1 MHFDKRR
8 SLLIGIL
15 GGLSLLSRIV
25 FAGHISREEALKA
38 AFPGAKV
45 VPSMVFLDKSEMEE
59 IAKKSNSKLNTALI
73 ARYDA
78 FLNGKEVGRAY
89 LDTHVVRTKKESLL
103 IILNPDGKLRRVE
116 IVAFLEPPD
125 YIPPERWYE
134 QFEGKTVDDRI
145 QLKQDIPAV
154 TGATLTSKATTEAIR
169 RVLAI
174 DALLQQKKKKE
185 EKKQ

>member
-1 MHFDKRR
+1 MHFDTRR

-15 GGLSLLSRIV
+15 SGLSLLSRLLM
-25 FAGHISREEALKA
+25 AAPISREEALKA

-45 VPSMVFLDKSEMEE
+45 VPSMVFLNKTEMED
-59 IAKKSNSKLNTALI
+59 IAKKSDSKLSTALI

-78 FLNGKEVGRAY
+78 SLNGKPVGRAY
-89 LDTHVVRTKKESLL
+89 LDTHIVRTKKESLL
-103 IILNPDGKLRRVE
+103 IILHPDGKLRRVE

-125 YIPPERWYE
+125 YIPPERWYK
-134 QFEGKTVDDRI
+134 QFEGKTIHDKI
-145 QLKQDIPAV
+145 HLKQDIPAV

-174 DALLQQKKKKE
+174 DELLQQKRKKE
-185 EKKQ
+185 EMK